1 MKFIKLALIA
11 SLSLCVSLPAFSEDT
26 SSPSKSTQK
35 ADKYDGI
42 EITVNIN
49 TATAE
54 ELETLLIGIGEKKA
68 KDIIQFRQE
77 NGLFEKA
84 EDLIKIKGIGKSTVE
99 KNKERI
105 LL

>member
-1 MKFIKLALIA
+1 M
-11 SLSLCVSLPAFSEDT
+11 SLPVLSEGTTTPPT
-26 SSPSKSTQK
+26 SSKK
-35 ADKYDGI
+35 ADKHDGI

-84 EDLIKIKGIGKSTVE
+84 EDLMKIKGIGKSTIE
-99 KNKERI
+99 KNKDRI